1 MNILA
6 PVSSLMTKNVIAVA
20 QEDELLRVKEV
31 FAKNNIHH
39 LPVVHHDV
47 LVGMISKMDFEVYY
61 KTLSRHFED
70 RFVNDTLLRVHKVK
84 EIMTSKL
91 AKLEPDDRINVALEV
106 FKVNRFH
113 ALPVVQ
119 NGELVGILTTY
130 DIIKALSEETL
141 HDKDYKNPDFHN
153 A

>member
-6 PVSSLMTKNVIAVA
+6 PVSSLMTKKVIAVGP
-20 QEDELLRVKEV
+20 EDELLLVKDI
-31 FAKNNIHH
+31 FATNNIHH
-39 LPVVHHDV
+39 LPVVRHDT
-47 LVGMISKMDFEVYY
+47 LVGMVSRIDFDVYF

-70 RFVNDTLLRVHKVK
+70 RFVNDTLLRVHRVK

-113 ALPVVQ
+113 ALPVVKD
-119 NGELVGILTTY
+119 GELVGILTTY

-141 HDKDYKNPDFHN
+141 HDTDYKNADFHN